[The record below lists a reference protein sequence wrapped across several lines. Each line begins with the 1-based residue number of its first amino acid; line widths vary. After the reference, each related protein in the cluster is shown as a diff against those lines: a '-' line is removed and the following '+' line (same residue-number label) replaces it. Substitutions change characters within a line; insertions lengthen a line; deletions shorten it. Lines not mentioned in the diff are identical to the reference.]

1 MTVFRVLFNHWKEF
15 ITHRSKIPEGEDP
28 REHFAEMLRRH
39 RADNKSK
46 KEASERRRL
55 ARLSAERKK
64 KEKEEREKK
73 RIEDLSSLFS
83 MDTGSYFYSEEDD
96 LRSWSYSKHL
106 VEQERQEHIKRLR
119 EQGIIV
125 PEEELVEEKE
135 ETKSR
140 RSRVSMTKSSTFGKK
155 VHDTASDK
163 KSSEG
168 SSRRLQAKLGNL
180 KKHTH
185 GQMSPSLARRG
196 SAVSTVVSITRR
208 NSGVSLALSRKDEKM
223 SVATVSKDDKG
234 VEKGEEK
241 VTVLKDTQEEK
252 INQGKS
258 SEIQVIHIAS
268 PETPQPHNEGKL
280 LPQRSRSSRRL
291 LPGKQPPKSAGK
303 KRVPLDAISCISDY
317 SVLSNIEFQPRVTPL
332 GKDGQQGG
340 TSLLTSK
347 SLKDF
352 TNSPEGAQL
361 SMPLPLVRITSAS
374 HLEKSDTDGSIGD
387 PSPLYYKPRPMT
399 QSLKKSPTRPGRSKG
414 LGLTKKEMQIKPDV
428 IVN

>member
-1 MTVFRVLFNHWKEF
+1 MIVWCQVVALYCLWPSASKNRLWFSSLSLHLGEIPLKVNFREILVPQNRNLSSQKHFFEF
-15 ITHRSKIPEGEDP
+15 
-28 REHFAEMLRRH
+28 
-39 RADNKSK
+39 NKSFI
-46 KEASERRRL
+46 L
-55 ARLSAERKK
+55 
-64 KEKEEREKK
+64 
-73 RIEDLSSLFS
+73 
-83 MDTGSYFYSEEDD
+83 
-96 LRSWSYSKHL
+96 
-106 VEQERQEHIKRLR
+106 
-119 EQGIIV
+119 
-125 PEEELVEEKE
+125 
-135 ETKSR
+135 
-140 RSRVSMTKSSTFGKK
+140 
-155 VHDTASDK
+155 
-163 KSSEG
+163 G

-258 SEIQVIHIAS
+258 SEIQVIPIAS

-352 TNSPEGAQL
+352 TNSPEGKELCWKHCL
-361 SMPLPLVRITSAS
+361 SPVAVTK
-374 HLEKSDTDGSIGD
+374 HLNE
-387 PSPLYYKPRPMT
+387 
-399 QSLKKSPTRPGRSKG
+399 PT
-414 LGLTKKEMQIKPDV
+414 L
-428 IVN
+428 